1 MPKFSIII
9 PCYNCFHLM
18 KGALES
24 LENQT
29 FQDFEVLIIDDSS
42 TDDSFE
48 KLKQYQQSSKLN
60 MALFQNAQNLGA
72 GRTRNIGLQNATGKF
87 VTFMDADDLIENNM
101 LEVLN
106 QIFESEKADC
116 VIFDYFLK
124 TKNNLL
130 KQKSLFKV
138 PKGQVSKS
146 DALIYSTGST
156 WGKAY
161 LLNKIKNNKIE
172 FPNLIRGEDMPFN
185 KLAISVCDVIYY
197 CNKPL
202 YYYIENKESLMHND
216 KLLNEQ
222 YAIEAYALLENK
234 LKDEYYHE
242 IEAIFL
248 KEYLYATTMTL
259 VAKKVK
265 AKQIKKHIQE
275 CLKRYPNVYQN
286 EAIEGMTTYQKLCLI
301 AIRLKIVWLMKIVLL
316 LKRFIK
322 KIR

>member
-9 PCYNCFHLM
+9 PCFNCFHLM
-18 KGALES
+18 KRALES
-24 LENQT
+24 LESQT
-29 FQDFEVLIIDDSS
+29 FQNFEVLIIDDAS

-48 KLKQYQQSSKLN
+48 KLKQYQQNSKLN
-60 MALFQNAQNLGA
+60 MILFQNAENLGA

-87 VTFMDADDLIENNM
+87 VTFMDADDLIENNL

-106 QIFESEKADC
+106 QIFEMEKADC
-116 VIFDYFLK
+116 IIFDYFLK

-130 KQKSLFKV
+130 QQKSLFKV

-161 LLNKIKNNKIE
+161 LLENIKNNKIE
-172 FPNLIRGEDMPFN
+172 FPNLIRDEDMPFN

-197 CNKPL
+197 CDKPL
-202 YYYIENKESLMHND
+202 YYYIENEESLMHND
-216 KLLNEQ
+216 SLLNEE
-222 YAIEAYALLENK
+222 YAIQAFALLENK

-259 VAKKVK
+259 VARKVK
-265 AKQIKKHIQE
+265 PKQIKKHIE
-275 CLKRYPNVYQN
+275 EALKRYPKVYEN
-286 EAIEGMTTYQKLCLI
+286 EAFEFVTTYQKLCLK
-301 AIRLKIVWLMKIVLL
+301 AIRLKAIWLMKILMF
-316 LKRFIK
+316 LKELIK
-322 KIR
+322 KVR